1 MKRGVYTIGSLIIL
15 LIAAFVFVLV
25 PIFAGGKNGSRIP
38 PFGSY
43 DGTEIRYE
51 QNSEFANYVA
61 RYADYYKNQG
71 IEINNSNYYY
81 IFNYA
86 FNSTVTQLAYT
97 KAVEK
102 SGYEVPEAAINRA
115 MMTLPY
121 FTDENGKYSPR
132 LYKLADKQQVADI
145 RKDFKASLTAS
156 RFAED
161 YFGGQLSI
169 GKETLYGMKSAETE
183 TAFIQDL
190 NKDKRAFNLAVF
202 DTNKYPESEKSAY
215 ANENA
220 QKFTKYDF
228 SVITCSDKTKAMTA
242 YNSITTE
249 KMTFDDAIGEYS
261 QKSYSN
267 ADGKMTNRYH
277 YQIENIVKNAAD
289 LEKIAVLEESQISEP
304 IETSIGFTIFRAD
317 STPIELNTDDE
328 EILRTISNYITS
340 NEFSRIEN
348 YFNEQGE
355 AFAKEAAL
363 SSFKSTCE
371 KYGASYVSVPAFPL
385 NYGNVSVEDKL
396 DTSLEGLS
404 GAATNENFL
413 KTAFSL
419 EKNEISKPIVN
430 GRNILVLQFIGSEE
444 QNTDSEEQ
452 TPQKAIADEIAN
464 FDSSYAQTALLESP
478 KLKNNMSEV
487 FFKYIMNND

>member
-25 PIFAGGKNGSRIP
+25 PIFAGGRGGSRMP

-43 DGTEIRYE
+43 DGIEIRYE
-51 QNSEFANYVA
+51 QNSDFANYVA

-71 IEINNSNYYY
+71 IEINDSNYYY

-86 FNSTVTQLAYT
+86 FNATVTQLAYT

-115 MMTLPY
+115 MMPY
-121 FTDENGKYSPR
+121 FTDETGKYSQR
-132 LYKLADKQQVADI
+132 LYKLADKQQVADM

-156 RFAED
+156 RFSED
-161 YFGGQLSI
+161 YFGGHVSL
-169 GKETLYGMKSAETE
+169 GKEVLYGMKSAEAE
-183 TAFIQDL
+183 TAFIQNL
-190 NKDKRAFNLAVF
+190 NNEKRAFNLAVF
-202 DTNKYPESEKSAY
+202 DTNKYPESEKIAY

-220 QKFTKYDF
+220 QKFTRYDF
-228 SVITCSDKTKAMTA
+228 SVITCADKTRAMTA

-249 KMTFDDAIGEYS
+249 NITFDDAVGEYS

-267 ADGKMTNRYH
+267 ADGKMTSQYY
-277 YQIENIVKNAAD
+277 YQIEGIVKNAAD
-289 LEKIAVLEESQISEP
+289 LEKIITLEEGQIAEP
-304 IETSIGFTIFRAD
+304 VETSIGFTIFRAD
-317 STPIELNTDDE
+317 SNATELDTTNE
-328 EILRTISNYITS
+328 ETLRTVSNYITS

-348 YFNEQGE
+348 YFTAQGE
-355 AFAKEAAL
+355 EFAKEAST
-363 SSFKSTCE
+363 SSFEKTCG

-404 GAATNENFL
+404 GANTNENFL

-430 GRNILVLQFIGSEE
+430 GRNVLVLQFTGTESAESEP
-444 QNTDSEEQ
+444 
-452 TPQKAIADEIAN
+452 TPQEAIADELAN
-464 FDSSYAQTALLESP
+464 FDSASAQTALLASP

-487 FFKYIMNND
+487 FFKYIMNNN